1 MGANDTKTVVE
12 KKERKYTPPPIKEK
26 SLPIYDEE
34 PKINDKVVEQ
44 NKTVSNGK
52 ETLVLDEAEKEETP
66 LILDQ
71 EHKTEKIKKPQI
83 KIASPSARKIAQ
95 DKSINLNQ

>member
-1 MGANDTKTVVE
+1 MIMVE
-12 KKERKYTPPPIKEK
+12 
-26 SLPIYDEE
+26 L
-34 PKINDKVVEQ
+34 

-52 ETLVLDEAEKEETP
+52 ETLVLNETEKEEIP

-71 EHKTEKIKKPQI
+71 EHKTEKIKKSKI

-95 DKSINLNQ
+95 DKNINLDQIRVLEEEEWS